1 MTTFD
6 RPRIRGIFAAANL
19 EIGDDL
25 TDALEDGV
33 QGLATKRDVESLRD
47 DTRGMLAALEARMR
61 AELAALEA
69 RQARTTLALATLF
82 IATHGIT
89 TGIIIAVL
97 G

>member
-1 MTTFD
+1 MTTCK
-6 RPRIRGIFAAANL
+6 A
-19 EIGDDL
+19 
-25 TDALEDGV
+25 
-33 QGLATKRDVESLRD
+33 DVDSLRD
-47 DTRGMLAALEARMR
+47 DTQGTPAAFGAQIDEIFAAFEARML

-69 RQARTTLALATLF
+69 RQARTTLALAALF